1 MDFKTYYK
9 VLGLLCKFLLF
20 MKYLLGKISYQTYSI
35 YRPSLPCWN
44 RSPVRTYQRNGD
56 TIKNSTRASNIYDDI
71 VIVITVVDDPD
82 FEEFFSLSTLA

>member
-1 MDFKTYYK
+1 
-9 VLGLLCKFLLF
+9 
-20 MKYLLGKISYQTYSI
+20 MKNTEFIDQFCPVGIVHQT
-35 YRPSLPCWN
+35 
-44 RSPVRTYQRNGD
+44 TTEQRNGD

>member
-1 MDFKTYYK
+1 MDDTEFIDQF
-9 VLGLLCKFLLF
+9 C
-20 MKYLLGKISYQTYSI
+20 
-35 YRPSLPCWN
+35 
-44 RSPVRTYQRNGD
+44 PVGTVHQRTRTYQRNGD